1 MFISTY
7 TKPAH
12 EQFLSGVTS
21 SDVHRGLAGSRK
33 MRHQPGGTCNE
44 LASALL
50 SKGAA
55 ATELQP
61 AGGCSCGNK
70 APCQHLPLFKRS
82 KNYIFFF
89 NVQSL
94 QLYMLT
100 TNFKKILIRS
110 NTSSMNRIWLEFYPL
125 SVCALSNKCAKWS

>member
-12 EQFLSGVTS
+12 EQFLPGVTS

-44 LASALL
+44 LASTLL
-50 SKGAA
+50 SKETA

-61 AGGCSCGNK
+61 AGGV
-70 APCQHLPLFKRS
+70 L
-82 KNYIFFF
+82 
-89 NVQSL
+89 
-94 QLYMLT
+94 M
-100 TNFKKILIRS
+100 
-110 NTSSMNRIWLEFYPL
+110 
-125 SVCALSNKCAKWS
+125 

>member
-12 EQFLSGVTS
+12 EQFLPGVIS

-44 LASALL
+44 LASTLL
-50 SKGAA
+50 SKETA

-61 AGGCSCGNK
+61 AGGGAHVKTRPRANASHFSRE
-70 APCQHLPLFKRS
+70 ARTTVLFC
-82 KNYIFFF
+82 FVF
-89 NVQSL
+89 
-94 QLYMLT
+94 
-100 TNFKKILIRS
+100 
-110 NTSSMNRIWLEFYPL
+110 
-125 SVCALSNKCAKWS
+125 